1 MYVVHSHL
9 TFPAEAGPGFEA
21 KALESRSSDGIGSA
35 PGFIR
40 RMLLRDEDHPG
51 EYFYISMWASEEL
64 HHAYQ
69 RQRMAQLEVEGAAA
83 AAAGEAPAPA
93 PVMDRRVTTTVFED
107 VPRPSA

>member
-9 TFPAEAGPGFEA
+9 TFPAGAGPGFEA
-21 KALESRSSDGIGSA
+21 KAMEARGSDGIGSA

-51 EYFYISMWASEEL
+51 EYFYISIWANEEL

-69 RQRMAQLEVEGAAA
+69 RQRMAQLEAA
-83 AAAGEAPAPA
+83 AAAGEAPGPV
-93 PVMDRRVTTTVFED
+93 PVMDRRVTTAVFED
-107 VPRPSA
+107 VPIA